1 MSLAI
6 LCFAKKDLYSSV
18 LSLRVRGPKLPS
30 SSVFIDDPYG
40 KTEAAEP
47 RDPRCMYGTQK
58 GGEGTHRMT
67 FKHTQPLLEV
77 TGLL

>member
-6 LCFAKKDLYSSV
+6 LCFVKKDLYSSV

-40 KTEAAEP
+40 KTQAAEP
-47 RDPRCMYGTQK
+47 RGARCMYGK
-58 GGEGTHRMT
+58 GGKGERGHI
-67 FKHTQPLLEV
+67 
-77 TGLL
+77 